1 MSSSLTPHADD
12 EVLNSNVQKLESAR
26 LAKFVEALEL
36 LYIIGNTLYYKAT
49 ENDSPLSFDLTQCT
63 AQQEPNWRMLK
74 WFSVTTPVGEKHY
87 FNSHKMGAFVNN
99 SDETL
104 RGLAVIH
111 EKIAEVQQTV

>member
-1 MSSSLTPHADD
+1 MRSTQPCITMRRTI
-12 EVLNSNVQKLESAR
+12 VLKKELSIFDSYG
-26 LAKFVEALEL
+26 L
-36 LYIIGNTLYYKAT
+36 LYIMGNTLYYKAT

-104 RGLAVIH
+104 RGLAVIQ